1 MTTPTTTPND
11 YPQVPLEMIQ
21 LINVISVAK
30 DTIENPRFGPQRSF
44 TAEVPWTKYPYTF
57 KFPAALP
64 IEPNKDDHVWCRVK
78 RENIKVDQ
86 TTKIAKP
93 GDTAFDFWWGITAYN
108 IEAPEPGQEVIM
120 GAPAGNTNP
129 QPATGTTTYSTAQV
143 FGNTA
148 TVNSDSIEV
157 RGDIQGHL
165 EKLAVDLYIGVM
177 GISLSD
183 NLDQINYQHIRM
195 IRDRLYHNVKDE
207 LIRPLYYCY
216 EHGEARYI
224 ADWDTG
230 LWIHALGTA
239 IPIEGA
245 SCCAYQDSIS
255 QPFFVVV
262 VPPEPVVE
270 QAPAE
275 QPVVEQ
281 AVQATLEP
289 ATDGLPGGSARE

>member
-1 MTTPTTTPND
+1 MTTSND
-11 YPQVPLEMIQ
+11 YSQVPLEIIRQ
-21 LINVISVAK
+21 ITVTSTSN
-30 DTIENPRFGPQRSF
+30 DTVDGRFGPERSF
-44 TAEVPWTKYPYTF
+44 IATVPWTTFAYNVKYPV
-57 KFPAALP
+57 ALGIDP
-64 IEPNKDDHVWCRVK
+64 HKGEQIWCRFA
-78 RENIKVDQ
+78 RENRRKNQ
-86 TTKIAKP
+86 AGEFHP
-93 GDTAFDFWWGITAYN
+93 GTNDYHFWWGLKAYN
-108 IEAPEPGQEVIM
+108 IEAPEPGQENVM
-120 GAPAGNTNP
+120 GTIPKDQSTN
-129 QPATGTTTYSTAQV
+129 GTTTYSPNQL
-143 FGNTA
+143 FGNA
-148 TVNSDSIEV
+148 PTVNSDSIEV

-216 EHGEARYI
+216 EHDEVRHYKDGEYI
-224 ADWDTG
+224 HDLTKHKGRD
-230 LWIHALGTA
+230 LD
-239 IPIEGA
+239 EG
-245 SCCAYQDSIS
+245 SYCAYQDSIL
-255 QPFFVVV
+255 QPFFLCMDT
-262 VPPEPVVE
+262 PAAPAEQPVVE

>member
-11 YPQVPLEMIQ
+11 YSNVPLEIIRQ
-21 LINVISVAK
+21 ITVTSTSN
-30 DTIENPRFGPQRSF
+30 DTIDGRFGPERSF
-44 TAEVPWTKYPYTF
+44 TATVPWTTFAYNVKYPV
-57 KFPAALP
+57 ALGIDP
-64 IEPNKDDHVWCRVK
+64 KQNQQVWCRFK
-78 RENIKVDQ
+78 RENLRKNRDGQ
-86 TTKIAKP
+86 FHP
-93 GDTAFDFWWGITAYN
+93 GTNDYHFWWGLTAYN
-108 IEAPEPGQEVIM
+108 IEAPEPGQENVM
-120 GAPAGNTNP
+120 GSTPKDQTTN
-129 QPATGTTTYSTAQV
+129 GTTTYSTAQV

-165 EKLAVDLYIGVM
+165 EKLSVDLYVGVM

-216 EHGEARYI
+216 EHEAVREF
-224 ADWDTG
+224 AD
-230 LWIHALGTA
+230 
-239 IPIEGA
+239 EGY
-245 SCCAYQDSIS
+245 SHKLDEHTYCVYHDSIE
-255 QPFFVVV
+255 QPFFLQMDTPTVLA
-262 VPPEPVVE
+262 EQPVVE